1 MFRTRYA
8 PSTKHSRHGRPASP
22 TSVPSTGAG
31 GNSNNAPSGVIIR
44 IWPGRIS
51 ILQSNVVFHPGPNT
65 RLVSIPESVSLA
77 TTIGNMPLIRTSVA
91 ESIIAPV
98 AISTGSIPGSLHSF
112 PRHRFFGPF
121 SPNFSFA
128 APNASDSAF
137 PGLVPFNA
145 SSSFPLGRNVVIS
158 EANSCHEQFPVKH
171 NNPFNSNPRVF
182 NDSPNPFRIGSDAS
196 NPPIDCNTSEI
207 SRNRSACFDTQSLN
221 ASHFSSTQF
230 GFSSNRFLACDLIA
244 VTVACTSVLSVALIP
259 APLATS
265 ASNTVVARKC
275 SAFAASNA
283 AWAAANS
290 DWAAVAVLAV
300 TAFTP
305 GTAAVATAVA
315 AASFA
320 VAAALT
326 TFASHRL

>member
-1 MFRTRYA
+1 MLRTRYA

-22 TSVPSTGAG
+22 TSDPSTGAG
-31 GNSNNAPSGVIIR
+31 GNSKSAPSGVIINT
-44 IWPGRIS
+44 WSGRIS
-51 ILQSNVVFHPGPNT
+51 IRQSNVVLHPGPNT
-65 RLVSIPESVSLA
+65 LLVSIPESVFLA
-77 TTIGNMPLIRTSVA
+77 TTIGNMPPIRTSVA

-98 AISTGSIPGSLHSF
+98 AISTGSRPGSLHSF

-121 SPNFSFA
+121 IPNLSFA

-137 PGLVPFNA
+137 PGLVPLSV
-145 SSSFPLGRNVVIS
+145 SSIFPLGRKVVIS

-182 NDSPNPFRIGSDAS
+182 NGIPKIGIDAS
-196 NPPIDCNTSEI
+196 RPPIDCNTSEI

-244 VTVACTSVLSVALIP
+244 VTVACTSVLSVDLIP

-283 AWAAANS
+283 AWAAASS

-315 AASFA
+315 VAIFA
-320 VAAALT
+320 VAAART